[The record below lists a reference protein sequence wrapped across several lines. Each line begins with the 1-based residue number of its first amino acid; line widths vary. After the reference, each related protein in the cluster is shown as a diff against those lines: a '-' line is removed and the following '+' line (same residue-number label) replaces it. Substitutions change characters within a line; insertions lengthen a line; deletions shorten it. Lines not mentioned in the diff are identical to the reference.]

1 MTKPQIW
8 VAAFLVIFIL
18 LFMLQKLTQKE
29 EAPTRDLS
37 SQMNNQMMEEN
48 STGSD
53 LTAEQLVSNFGCTN
67 CHGGE
72 LQGTPMAPALTNL
85 SSYWGKESLLNYL
98 RNPNGF
104 MNDARFQEYK
114 QKYPGQI
121 MPPYGNKNIKDLGK
135 IVDYLLAR

>member
-8 VAAFLVIFIL
+8 VAAFLAAFIL
-18 LFMLQKLTQKE
+18 LFILQKATKKE
-29 EAPTRDLS
+29 EAPSRDLS
-37 SQMNNQMMEEN
+37 SQMNNQITEEN
-48 STGSD
+48 TTE
-53 LTAEQLVSNFGCTN
+53 LTAAQLISNFGCTN

-85 SSYWGKESLLNYL
+85 SEHWGKETLLNYL
-98 RNPNGF
+98 RNPNNF
-104 MNDARFQEYK
+104 MNEPRFKEYK
-114 QKYPGQI
+114 EKYPNQI

>member
-8 VAAFLVIFIL
+8 VAAFLVVFIL

-29 EAPTRDLS
+29 EESPRDLS
-37 SQMNNQMMEEN
+37 GQMNNQMMEEN

-85 SSYWGKESLLNYL
+85 SQFWGKESLLNYL
-98 RNPNGF
+98 RNPNDF
-104 MNDARFQEYK
+104 MNQERFIEYK
-114 QKYPGQI
+114 EKYPNQI

-135 IVDYLLAR
+135 IVDYLLTK